1 MRTVTFMNA
10 MAASDLTPDP
20 SNAMISISDA
30 PGWGDPGLPQ
40 SRFDRLLRI
49 YFVDGHY
56 SGETI
61 CDMGRNFKNI
71 YSAYFDRQRAYQIR
85 EFLDECDVLGIQNL
99 YVHCTAGRSRSA
111 AVALWASRHHGYA
124 LKGDPKHANDM
135 VLDLLSDPHKFDHL
149 LIEAD
154 RESLRQH
161 ETNTFGMWWKKLV
174 RSH

>member
-85 EFLDECDVLGIQNL
+85 EFLDECDGLGIQNL

-135 VLDLLSDPHKFDHL
+135 VLDLS
-149 LIEAD
+149 LI
-154 RESLRQH
+154 H
-161 ETNTFGMWWKKLV
+161 I
-174 RSH
+174 